1 VNVLAVLVLAAGT
14 YSFRVAG
21 TLLRERVEV
30 PEQVRE
36 LLSTAALVL
45 LVALVATAALM
56 SGRHLA
62 GVALPVGVLAG
73 GVLAW
78 RTAPFIVVVIVA
90 AGCAAGL
97 RLLGV
102 P

>member
-1 VNVLAVLVLAAGT
+1 VNVIAVLVMAAGT
-14 YSFRVAG
+14 YAFRVAG
-21 TLLRERVEV
+21 PLLRERIEV
-30 PEQVRE
+30 PERIRE

-45 LVALVATAALM
+45 LVALVATASLM

-78 RTAPFIVVVIVA
+78 RKAPFIVVVIVA
-90 AGCAAGL
+90 AGCTAGL
-97 RLLGV
+97 RLLV
-102 P
+102 A